1 MKNRNDV
8 LQWYYKGIT
17 MCYREMYFT
26 ESELDFRQ
34 KESTEHYFSVLNC
47 VLYLEYCTGQN
58 T

>member
-1 MKNRNDV
+1 
-8 LQWYYKGIT
+8 

-34 KESTEHYFSVLNC
+34 KESTEHHCSVLNC

-58 T
+58 TSRYNEFKREGEF

>member
-1 MKNRNDV
+1 
-8 LQWYYKGIT
+8 
-17 MCYREMYFT
+17 MCYREMYFA

-34 KESTEHYFSVLNC
+34 KESTEHHCSVLNC